1 MTIEGTRV
9 FRKLWQAINDKS
21 IRGIVLEGGSRS
33 SKTWSIC
40 QAIYITGLQ
49 EPKRI
54 AVARL
59 RRTWIKPTV
68 LDTFKKV
75 LQSLEVWEDEAFNK
89 TDLIYS
95 AHGST
100 FEFYGLDDSQKLHG
114 IETDYFWLNEAIE
127 TSKDDF
133 DQLEQRCK
141 GKWILDYNPSTDQ
154 HWIYDSVLKR
164 EDVVLIHSTMLDNP
178 YLEDAIISK
187 IKSYEPT
194 PKNIADGTADLF
206 KWQVYGLG
214 ERARRE
220 GVIYTNWTEADEMP
234 EEPRWTVYGLDF
246 GFTHDPTA
254 LVKVSYQDGK
264 LWTSELIYET
274 GLTNADICE
283 RMEELGLSK
292 GSEIIADSAEPKSI
306 EEIRRR
312 GWRIRPV
319 TKGQDSVRSGIDKL
333 KQYPI
338 RVHKDSINVISELR
352 NYSWKKDYKTN
363 RPMNK
368 PEDENNHCFVG
379 STKII
384 TSNGDLNI
392 RDVSVG
398 DMVLT
403 SNGFRKVLKKW
414 NNGVKKTIE
423 YTMHFDTFSLS
434 LRCTPNHKIKT
445 NRGWIQID
453 KLLPKDKIYLSNGLM
468 VKDTNC
474 TMERGI
480 SAEVLKDCIGLF
492 GSFTKE
498 RFQKVMTFITL
509 MATVLTMK
517 LRISILS
524 SLPFTRE
531 WRVKRGL
538 KRILSLQE
546 VSNPKELRKLKNGTK
561 AKMEGGGIQ
570 SMVEKHGLTVSDS
583 ERIVS
588 NAEMNMKHL
597 FLGEVNTA
605 ITTARLKHL
614 ERGER
619 ENVMVYDLTVEGQH
633 EYFANGVLVHN
644 CLDALRYVAMMKLNT
659 GAGEYVFA

>member
-1 MTIEGTRV
+1 MKIEGTGV
-9 FRKLWQAINDKS
+9 FDDLWQALNDKS
-21 IRGIVLEGGSRS
+21 VRGIVLEGGSRS

-40 QAIYITGLQ
+40 QSIYLTGLQ
-49 EPKRI
+49 SPKRI
-54 AVARL
+54 AIARF

-75 LQSLEVWEDEAFNK
+75 LQGLEVWEDEAFNK

-141 GKWILDYNPSTDQ
+141 GKWIMDYNPSTDV
-154 HWIYDSVLKR
+154 HWIYDNVLKR
-164 EDVVLIHSTMLDNP
+164 DDVVLLRSTMLDNP
-178 YLEDAIISK
+178 YLEEAIIAK

-194 PKNIADGTADLF
+194 PKNIEDGTADLF

-234 EEPRWTVYGLDF
+234 EDPRWTVYGLDF

-264 LWTSELIYET
+264 LWVSELIYET

-319 TKGQDSVRSGIDKL
+319 AKGQDSVRSGIDKL

-368 PEDENNHCFVG
+368 PEDENN
-379 STKII
+379 
-384 TSNGDLNI
+384 D
-392 RDVSVG
+392 
-398 DMVLT
+398 
-403 SNGFRKVLKKW
+403 
-414 NNGVKKTIE
+414 
-423 YTMHFDTFSLS
+423 
-434 LRCTPNHKIKT
+434 
-445 NRGWIQID
+445 
-453 KLLPKDKIYLSNGLM
+453 
-468 VKDTNC
+468 
-474 TMERGI
+474 
-480 SAEVLKDCIGLF
+480 A
-492 GSFTKE
+492 
-498 RFQKVMTFITL
+498 
-509 MATVLTMK
+509 
-517 LRISILS
+517 
-524 SLPFTRE
+524 
-531 WRVKRGL
+531 
-538 KRILSLQE
+538 
-546 VSNPKELRKLKNGTK
+546 
-561 AKMEGGGIQ
+561 
-570 SMVEKHGLTVSDS
+570 
-583 ERIVS
+583 
-588 NAEMNMKHL
+588 
-597 FLGEVNTA
+597 
-605 ITTARLKHL
+605 
-614 ERGER
+614 
-619 ENVMVYDLTVEGQH
+619 
-633 EYFANGVLVHN
+633 
-644 CLDALRYVAMMKLNT
+644 LDALRYVAMMKLNT

>member
-1 MTIEGTRV
+1 MKLEGTGV
-9 FRKLWQAINDKS
+9 FDDLWEALDDKS

-40 QAIYITGLQ
+40 QALYLTGLQ

-54 AVARL
+54 AIARF

-114 IETDYFWLNEAIE
+114 IETDFFWLNEAIE

-141 GKWILDYNPSTDQ
+141 GKWILDYNPSTDE
-154 HWIYDSVLKR
+154 HWIYDNVLKR
-164 EDVVLIHSTMLDNP
+164 DDVVLIHSTMLDNTF
-178 YLEDAIISK
+178 LDQHIRDK
-187 IKSYEPT
+187 INSYQPT
-194 PKNIADGTADLF
+194 PENKARGTADEY
-206 KWQVYGLG
+206 KWKVYGLG
-214 ERARRE
+214 QRSRRE
-220 GVIYTNWTEADEMP
+220 GAIYENWTETKEFPSGYKWKA
-234 EEPRWTVYGLDF
+234 YGLDF
-246 GFTHDPTA
+246 GFTNDPTA
-254 LVKVSYQDGK
+254 LVEVIYQEGK
-264 LWTSELIYET
+264 LWVKEVLYET
-274 GLTNADICE
+274 GLTNADIAKKC
-283 RMEELGLSK
+283 GLQRSD
-292 GSEIIADSAEPKSI
+292 EIIADSAEPKSI
-306 EEIRRR
+306 EEIRRA
-312 GWRIRPV
+312 GYRIRPV
-319 TKGQDSVRSGIDKL
+319 AKGQDSVRSGIDKL
-333 KQYPI
+333 KSVQIMVHQDSVNII
-338 RVHKDSINVISELR
+338 RELR
-352 NYSWKKDYKTN
+352 NYAWKRDYKTN
-363 RPMNK
+363 QVTNQ
-368 PEDENNHCFVG
+368 PEDDNNHCFVG

-384 TSNGDLNI
+384 TSNGGLNI

-403 SNGFRKVLKKW
+403 SNGFRKVLKTW

-480 SAEVLKDCIGLF
+480 SAEVLKECIGLF
-492 GSFTKE
+492 GSFIKE

-509 MATVLTMK
+509 MATVLTIK

-524 SLPFTRE
+524 SLPFTKE
-531 WRVKRGL
+531 WRAKRDL

-546 VSNPKELRKLKNGTK
+546 VSNPKELRRLKNGIQ
-561 AKMEGGGIQ
+561 AKKEGDGIQ
-570 SMVEKHGLTVSDS
+570 ITGEKHGLTVNDS

-588 NAEMNMKHL
+588 NAEMNTKHL
-597 FLGEVNTA
+597 FPSEVNTA
-605 ITTARLKHL
+605 IITARLKHL

-644 CLDALRYVAMMKLNT
+644 CLDALRYVAMENLKAN
-659 GAGEYVFA
+659 AGKYTIR